1 MYTFKWAATAAIA
14 AFIISLLLGIISG
27 VGTLHLF
34 LRAIVFSVIFF
45 ALGFALRFVIESY
58 FPDLL
63 VVGEP
68 IDETEDVDFDQG
80 DGDGDSR
87 VNITVDSMGEYA
99 VPELYKTPG
108 DPKELGNIEDLISG
122 NFRTRSSRTEG
133 VDRTKEEEY
142 NDTGGI
148 QNAPARESP
157 DFADLSVFDKT
168 PAETGPVDTVFTPS
182 FGDETGLGGLPDLDA
197 LASAFSSSGEPG
209 PAPMPAQPPVSE
221 GEALS
226 FGDDD
231 VFSGGGALTA
241 GAAGGEPD
249 LSMDEFVPQ
258 QTGELE
264 QVKTRTT
271 GNKAQPLQG
280 DFKPEQIAQGIR
292 TVLSKDQ

>member
-1 MYTFKWAATAAIA
+1 VTAAIA
-14 AFIISLLLGIISG
+14 VFIISLCLGIISG

-34 LRAIVFSVIFF
+34 LRAIVFSAMFF
-45 ALGFALRFVIESY
+45 GLAFALRFVIDSY

-63 VVGEP
+63 VAGEQT
-68 IDETEDVDFDQG
+68 DESDDLDFDQG
-80 DGDGDSR
+80 EGDSR

-122 NFRTRSSRTEG
+122 NFKARSSRQEG

-142 NDTGGI
+142 NTGGGF
-148 QNAPARESP
+148 QTAPAQESS
-157 DFADLSVFDKT
+157 DFGDLSVFDKT
-168 PAETGPVDTVFTPS
+168 PAAAGTGGDTVFTPS

-197 LASAFSSSGEPG
+197 LATAFSSGGEPG
-209 PAPMPAQPPVSE
+209 PPPPPREAPVSE

-231 VFSGGGALTA
+231 VFGGGA
-241 GAAGGEPD
+241 GSFAAEDAPASAD
-249 LSMDEFVPQ
+249 AFVPQ
-258 QTGELE
+258 QSEELE
-264 QVKTRTT
+264 QVQTRTT